1 MLQSETFEKA
11 FVRKIKEREALKPE
25 EFLHLKDT
33 LLLSDSKW
41 DYLYKTL
48 KLEGASV
55 HTLRRVRTQQNSTSG
70 VVRTTNGAKLD
81 LLKIIKDRIAEVPS
95 NGNKIVIKFAFD
107 ACRITSNIEEVIGTI
122 SQINLTKS
130 DKSPANADQFI
141 VWIGGETY
149 EEYKAELGEV
159 RDIINTIISDPIMEV
174 KGQQITLDPYLVV
187 DMKTLCVVLGLCEVY
202 RSSSKYRCCW
212 CLVTKD
218 KLGDFSH
225 DCWPMRCIKEMH
237 ELAKNKQRPGDNC
250 GVKVGV

>member
-41 DYLYKTL
+41 DYL
-48 KLEGASV
+48 
-55 HTLRRVRTQQNSTSG
+55 QQNSTSG

-130 DKSPANADQFI
+130 DKSRRVQ
-141 VWIGGETY
+141 
-149 EEYKAELGEV
+149 
-159 RDIINTIISDPIMEV
+159 S
-174 KGQQITLDPYLVV
+174 
-187 DMKTLCVVLGLCEVY
+187 
-202 RSSSKYRCCW
+202 
-212 CLVTKD
+212 
-218 KLGDFSH
+218 
-225 DCWPMRCIKEMH
+225 
-237 ELAKNKQRPGDNC
+237 
-250 GVKVGV
+250 